1 MKELVATTQHQSSLP
16 QVEKEGKNP
25 HTRKRGKRRH
35 IHVFSLPRY
44 FSCSNTC
51 TEQDCKGDGQKTGI
65 NSELA
70 ACPDSSEYSLC
81 VHLISIGRFPLLSQ
95 GDPGCFSCAYGLAQ
109 DGHIRRDGDT
119 AGVEPVA
126 LLVSCSALPRIR
138 GANPHCCFVHLH
150 LVIPALLAAEWRV
163 PSVHED
169 VAVPGERLPA
179 EGAGVHGVAGQ
190 AGLAAVE
197 WLDVKERRRGRRR

>member
-95 GDPGCFSCAYGLAQ
+95 GDPGCFTCAYGLAQ

-163 PSVHED
+163 PSVCSQQKESSVRNYSESELREAD
-169 VAVPGERLPA
+169 RLVITLYSPA
-179 EGAGVHGVAGQ
+179 
-190 AGLAAVE
+190 
-197 WLDVKERRRGRRR
+197 